1 MSAEKFLKSFFNK
14 LVPKDFQKDK
24 FLEAFYKF
32 YFKEKHSIT
41 LKKLIKEKATKEQFL
56 ETANTLFEKTKHKYL
71 FQCYIE
77 YLLRNKQFQSQEEK
91 ENACD
96 NLFKIIV
103 DEIKSDGQPK
113 EEFSVFDREM
123 AKPFVNSANT
133 DTKPEE
139 KKQVDK
145 KANRNID
152 RNVDKKS
159 DIKTPFKLNKS
170 KTLGILS
177 NYIEQSSIITYE
189 EPDQVVFKEDQDFRE
204 NTTTN
209 IEVEIIADGRSLP
222 EPKKDVVFGQRNEMM
237 NIWKDTEKKCHKLVG
252 IEYNNKGERI
262 EPEDVSPLSNIIG
275 KLWFIDLSQFLNG
288 SQTIKPESITTADEK
303 DVRDLL
309 PVEKFIPEYTNNS
322 YKTIIKLVNNHP
334 VEELVNI
341 AKQKIRCLYI
351 MGGSQMISGGNA
363 DQGIDVTESMIFLT
377 STYSYALEKAL
388 HAYPLSLSHALLCPQ
403 VLVFKDS
410 KYEILPSNK
419 WQRVAVMNAPT
430 KFRPNTNLKDQST
443 TEFDER
449 LYNANVEM
457 SKSDTDKIKNT
468 LTAALEAALFFKY
481 DTIVLDDRGINDN
494 WLAAHH
500 TAKIIKEV
508 ISKFNGRF
516 QSISIAIS
524 KSKVFKVF
532 RLYFN
537 C

>member
-32 YFKEKHSIT
+32 YFKEKHPT
-41 LKKLIKEKATKEQFL
+41 TFKKIIDGKASKAKFL
-56 ETANTLFEKTKHKYL
+56 ETADKLFEKTKHKTL
-71 FQCYIE
+71 FPCYIE
-77 YLLRNKQFQSQEEK
+77 YLVRNKQFQTQEEK
-91 ENACD
+91 ENAYD
-96 NLFKIIV
+96 ELYKSIV
-103 DEIKSDGQPK
+103 DEIKSDGRPK

-123 AKPFVNSANT
+123 AKPFINSNKEVVSKTTKKKKKIIETPTEPTSSTEPVN
-133 DTKPEE
+133 P
-139 KKQVDK
+139 
-145 KANRNID
+145 KA
-152 RNVDKKS
+152 
-159 DIKTPFKLNKS
+159 PFKLNKS
-170 KTLGILS
+170 KALSILS

-189 EPDQVVFKEDQDFRE
+189 DPEQVVFKEDQDFRE
-204 NTTTN
+204 NTTSN
-209 IEVEIIADGRSLP
+209 IEVEILADGRSLP
-222 EPKKDVVFGQRNEMM
+222 EPKKDVVFGQRNDMM

-252 IEYNNKGERI
+252 IEYNEKGERI
-262 EPEDVSPLSNIIG
+262 EPEEVSPLSNIIG
-275 KLWFIDLSQFLNG
+275 KLWFIDLSQFINED
-288 SQTIKPESITTADEK
+288 QTIRPDSITTVDEK
-303 DVRDLL
+303 EVRDLL
-309 PVEKFIPEYTNNS
+309 PVEKFMPEYTSNQ
-322 YKTIIKLVNNHP
+322 YQTVVKLVNNHP
-334 VEELVNI
+334 VEETVNI

-403 VLVFKDS
+403 VLVFKDA
-410 KYEILPSNK
+410 KYTILPSNK
-419 WQRVAVMNAPT
+419 WQRIAVMNAPT
-430 KFRPNTNLKDQST
+430 KFRPSTNLKDQAT

-449 LYNANVEM
+449 LYNSSTEM
-457 SKSDTDKIKNT
+457 SKSDANKIRNT
-468 LTAALEAALFFKY
+468 LMAALEAALFFKY
-481 DTIVLDDRGINDN
+481 DSIILDDRGIDDN

-508 ISKFNGRF
+508 VGKFNGRF
-516 QSISIAIS
+516 RSISIAVS